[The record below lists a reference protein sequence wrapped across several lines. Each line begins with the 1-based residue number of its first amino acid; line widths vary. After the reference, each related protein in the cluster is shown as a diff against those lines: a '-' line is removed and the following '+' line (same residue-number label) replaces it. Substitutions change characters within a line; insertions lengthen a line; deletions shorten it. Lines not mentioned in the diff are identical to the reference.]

1 MDKDPY
7 RYFRLEARELLDG
20 LNHGVLELER
30 GATGKEL
37 ISRLLRFAHTLK
49 GAARVVKLPEIA
61 TQVHELEDA
70 LAPFRDQERRVPQ
83 ETIDEMLRLLD
94 GARQRLTTIDPAAPA
109 NVSAPAPSVALEE
122 PIATVRVELAEMD
135 VLLEGVTE
143 ATVHIHSLQREA
155 DTLERAQRLAALLV
169 DQLGSRPGGES
180 FDTPAARLRAQ
191 SVAEDLR
198 GTLAR
203 LRRTVPGG
211 VELVAR
217 ELAQVRDA
225 ANGLRLLPASTIFGP
240 LERAA
245 RDAAHASGKKVLLQT
260 YGGEQRLDAHVLDGL
275 RNALLHLVRNAVAHG
290 IETEAQRSA
299 AGKRA
304 TGHIVLQVERRGS
317 EVAFV
322 CRDDGGGIDVEAVRR
337 AATQAGLLA
346 PERAAAASREEL
358 FGLLL
363 EGGLTTARRLTE
375 VSGRGV
381 GLDVARETVA
391 GLGGEVVIE
400 SSAGRGTS
408 IELRVPI
415 SLSSISTLVVD
426 AGGATAAVPLDAV
439 RRTLRLGASD
449 IARSPANDT
458 IVYEGNVIPFVPLAR
473 ALRRPIASTR
483 ERPHWSAVVV
493 QSGSTL
499 AAVGVDRL
507 LGTASVVVR
516 PLPAHA
522 AVEPIVMG
530 AALDAE
536 GNPQVVLDPAGLVV
550 AAQNEHGAAR
560 EEESAPRLPVLVI
573 DDSLTTRMLEQS
585 ILESA
590 GYQVALATSAEEAL
604 GMARQHRYAAFVV
617 DVEMPGMSGF
627 DFVATTQGD
636 PELRQVP
643 AILVTSRN
651 APEDRRRGE
660 EVGARA
666 YVVKGEFDQAFL
678 LQTIRRL
685 VGGMS

>member
-1 MDKDPY
+1 MEKDPY
-7 RYFRLEARELLDG
+7 KYFRQEARELLDG
-20 LNHGVLELER
+20 LSQGVLELER
-30 GATGKEL
+30 GATSREL
-37 ISRLLRFAHTLK
+37 VSRLLRFAHTLK
-49 GAARVVKLPEIA
+49 GAARVVKLAEIA
-61 TQVHELEDA
+61 TQLHAVEDA
-70 LAPFRDQERRVPQ
+70 LTPYRDGERRVSQ
-83 ETIDEMLRLLD
+83 ETIDELLRLLD
-94 GARQRLTTIDPAAPA
+94 AAGERLAAIDPAAPA
-109 NVSAPAPSVALEE
+109 PEDAPAPNATTEE

-143 ATVHIHSLQREA
+143 ATVHIHSLQRET

-169 DQLGSRPGGES
+169 DQLVSRPGGES
-180 FDTPAARLRAQ
+180 FEAPSARLRAQ
-191 SVAEDLR
+191 SLAEELR

-225 ANGLRLLPASTIFGP
+225 ANGLRLLPASMIFGP

-245 RDAAHASGKKVLLQT
+245 RDAAHASGKKIVFQT
-260 YGGEQRLDAHVLDGL
+260 SGGEQRLDAHVLDAL

-290 IETEAQRSA
+290 IEPEAQRSA
-299 AGKRA
+299 AGKPEA
-304 TGHIVLQVERRGS
+304 GHVRLHVERRGS

-337 AATQAGLLA
+337 AATQAGLLV
-346 PERAAAASREEL
+346 PSRAAAASRQEL

-363 EGGLTTARRLTE
+363 AGGLTTARRLTE

-391 GLGGEVVIE
+391 RLGGEVVIE
-400 SSAGRGTS
+400 STAGRGAS

-426 AGGATAAVPLDAV
+426 AGGTTAVVPLDAV
-439 RRTLRLGASD
+439 RRTLRLEASE

-458 IVYEGNVIPFVPLAR
+458 IVYEGQVIPFVPLSR
-473 ALRRPIASTR
+473 ALRRPAGSTR

-493 QSGSTL
+493 QSGGAL

-536 GNPQVVLDPAGLVV
+536 GHPQVVLDPAGLVV
-550 AAQNEHGAAR
+550 AAQTEHGAVR
-560 EEESAPRLPVLVI
+560 EPDRVPRLPVLVI

-590 GYQVALATSAEEAL
+590 GYSVELATSAEEGLA
-604 GMARQHRYAAFVV
+604 MARQHRYGAFVV
-617 DVEMPGMSGF
+617 DVEMPGMNGF
-627 DFVATTQGD
+627 EFVATTRAD
-636 PELRQVP
+636 PKLRDVP

-660 EVGARA
+660 EAGARA

-685 VGGMS
+685 VG